1 MHQHSD
7 VCTYPNCLIRNH
19 LKEFEKK
26 EVVMPNNMKNEIFM
40 NYIFN
45 DATKQSVRRKAL
57 EVMIKEFNQKELLV
71 NELMKTSLIVSNDDY
86 HTHIKFLLKQRY
98 LKKHIQHMLHNEIIW
113 SI

>member
-1 MHQHSD
+1 MK
-7 VCTYPNCLIRNH
+7 NH
-19 LKEFEKK
+19 LKEFDKK
-26 EVVMPNNMKNEIFM
+26 EEVKPSNMKSEIFM

-98 LKKHIQHMLHNEIIW
+98 LKTNIEQMLENEIIW
-113 SI
+113 AIQDEHQAPPG

>member
-1 MHQHSD
+1 MHHHTEICSNA
-7 VCTYPNCLIRNH
+7 TCLIKNH
-19 LKEFEKK
+19 LSEFEKK
-26 EVVMPNNMKNEIFM
+26 EQVNPTNMKNEIFM

-86 HTHIKFLLKQRY
+86 HTHIKFLLK
-98 LKKHIQHMLHNEIIW
+98 
-113 SI
+113 